1 MGKIKIRMMQ
11 EDDVKA
17 VSAIQSKVLGTRKHD
32 YKALKARAMT
42 SRSPIMPLVA
52 ETEGQIVGFVM
63 GETSEGEYGVPGT
76 VGWVDSI
83 GVLPDY
89 QGQGVAR
96 MLVDE
101 IISSMGKV
109 GVRKVLTLVNW
120 HDGDMLGF
128 FDKLGFTRGDMI
140 QLERKA

>member
-32 YKALKARAMT
+32 FKSLKTRAM
-42 SRSPIMPLVA
+42 SARSPIMPLVA
-52 ETEGQIVGFVM
+52 ETDGRVIGFVM
-63 GETSEGEYGVPGT
+63 GDTTDGEYGVPGT
-76 VGWVDSI
+76 VGWIDSI

-101 IISSMGKV
+101 MISAMGKG
-109 GVRKVLTLVNW
+109 GVRKVNTLVNW
-120 HDGDMLGF
+120 RDGDMLGF

-140 QLERKA
+140 NLERKA